1 MLICPQCHFENPDKN
16 KFCQS
21 CGYTLTQKP
30 CPKCGTL
37 VAVNA
42 QICHDCGASCGTL
55 WKAIISEVET
65 GLINPSLSQNNQNFA
80 TPIDCDIQRLK
91 DLQTTSLDNQS
102 LYEPASQDFE
112 IKEASLELNLLG
124 EDKTTET
131 DPYCNIYLDS
141 QKRYQLLESLPSK
154 QEFNNHQQIFV
165 KVLDC
170 QPYQKTFLSAIL
182 ANRQKGLAVPKIQS
196 MSLLAKSYIALQP
209 QSHHG
214 IPIIH
219 DAWQEEGKEF
229 IVIEDRSHWQSLLNL
244 WREDT
249 VTPLQIVHW
258 FDQMTNLWIALEP
271 LRCRQS
277 LLVLS
282 NLRLDED
289 QVLALELLYPES
301 NQNVVPNQSPEDT
314 EIQISAVEEYY
325 TIKTLG
331 YVWQAMFRQSQR
343 TQFGPLV
350 QLLGDLEL
358 GKIDS
363 MSSLRV
369 RLSDIAASLQSHS
382 PPQPSNSDEE
392 NFTFVQLD
400 DFEDNVTR
408 NDEMPTIALP
418 VHLNALDDAGLSDVG
433 RQRDRNEDYFGIET
447 KINKLELPKKRTV
460 QARGLY
466 ILCDGMGGHAG
477 GEVASQ
483 LAVSSLKKYFQ
494 ENWIENQL
502 PTTEKIID
510 GVRLANKDI
519 FDMNQEGARSG
530 VGRMGTTLVML
541 LIQDSRAAVAHVG
554 DSRLYQVTRKSGLKQ
569 ITKDHEVGQREID
582 KGVEPSIAYAR
593 SDAYQLTQALGP
605 RDENWVYPD
614 VQFFDIQE
622 DSIFLLASD
631 GLSDNDLLESH
642 WQTYLEPLLKSSA
655 NLERGVNDLIDLA
668 NQYNGHDNI
677 TAVLVRAKVRPNMEI
692 KN

>member
-16 KFCQS
+16 KFCQN
-21 CGYTLTQKP
+21 CGNTLTQKP
-30 CPKCGTL
+30 CPKCGTS
-37 VAVNA
+37 VAVKA
-42 QICHDCGASCGTL
+42 EICHHCGASCGVI
-55 WKAIISEVET
+55 WKAIISKVDNGSIT
-65 GLINPSLSQNNQNFA
+65 PSLSENNLDFA
-80 TPIDCDIQRLK
+80 TTIGSITQLLR
-91 DLQTTSLDNQS
+91 DLQAPSLDNQN
-102 LYEPASQDFE
+102 LHEPASSDFDA
-112 IKEASLELNLLG
+112 KKASLEINNLSA
-124 EDKTTET
+124 DNTPET
-131 DPYCNIYLDS
+131 ASNSNISYLDL
-141 QKRYQLLESLPSK
+141 QKRYQLVESLASK
-154 QEFNNHQQIFV
+154 EEFNNHQQIFV
-165 KVLDC
+165 RVLDC
-170 QPYQKTFLSAIL
+170 QPYQQTFLSAIL
-182 ANRQKGLAVPKIQS
+182 AHRQKGLPTPGIQS

-219 DAWQEEGKEF
+219 DAWQKDGMEF
-229 IVIEDRSHWQSLLNL
+229 IVIEDRSHWQSLLDL

-301 NQNVVPNQSPEDT
+301 NNSIAPSQSPEDT
-314 EIQISAVEEYY
+314 EIQISAPEEYY

-358 GKIDS
+358 GKIPS

-369 RLSDIAASLQSHS
+369 RLSDIAASLQSQS
-382 PPQPSNSDEE
+382 QSSNSYEE

-400 DFEDNVTR
+400 DFEDNVSK

-433 RQRDRNEDYFGIET
+433 RQRNHNEDYFGIET

-483 LAVSSLKKYFQ
+483 VAVTSLKKYFQ

-502 PTTEKIID
+502 PTAEKIID
-510 GVRLANKDI
+510 GVRLANKNI
-519 FDMNQEGARSG
+519 FDINQEGARSG

-582 KGVEPSIAYAR
+582 RGVEPTIAYAR

-614 VQFFDIQE
+614 VHFFDIQE
-622 DSIFLLASD
+622 DTIFVLASD
-631 GLSDNDLLESH
+631 GLSDNDFLESH
-642 WQTYLEPLLKSSA
+642 WQTYLEPLLKSSS
-655 NLERGVNDLIDLA
+655 NLERGVSDLIDLA

-677 TAVLVRAKVRPNMEI
+677 TAVLVRAKVRPSMEI